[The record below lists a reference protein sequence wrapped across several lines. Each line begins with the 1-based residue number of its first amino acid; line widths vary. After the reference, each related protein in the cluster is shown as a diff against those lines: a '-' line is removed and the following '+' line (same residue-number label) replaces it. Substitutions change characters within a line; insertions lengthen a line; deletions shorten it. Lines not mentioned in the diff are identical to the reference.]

1 MELYYGTDEN
11 MKLLGEFETIQE
23 AYKRMYEYIKE
34 IGFKSY
40 YQRMWYIE
48 KGLRVIDYGSH
59 TKFFYIKE
67 K

>member
-1 MELYYGTDEN
+1 MKLYYGTDEN
-11 MKLLGEFETIQE
+11 MKLLGEFETNEE

-40 YQRMWYIE
+40 YQRILHFD
-48 KGLRVIDYGSH
+48 GLRVIDYGSY

>member
-1 MELYYGTDEN
+1 MKLYHGTDEN
-11 MKLLGEFETIQE
+11 MKLLGEFETEQE

-40 YQRMWYIE
+40 CQRFWVHDGTKI
-48 KGLRVIDYGSH
+48 IDYGSH

-67 K
+67 M

>member
-1 MELYYGTDEN
+1 MKLYYGTDKN
-11 MKLLGEFETIQE
+11 MKLLGEFETEQE

-40 YQRMWYIE
+40 CQRIMVHDGTKI
-48 KGLRVIDYGSH
+48 IDYGSH

>member
-1 MELYYGTDEN
+1 MKLYYGTDKN
-11 MKLLGEFETIQE
+11 MKLLGEFETDEE
-23 AYKRMYEYIKE
+23 AYNCMYEYIKE

-40 YQRMWYIE
+40 YQRILYFD
-48 KGLRVIDYGSH
+48 GLRVIDYGSY